1 MQLFCGLLPTPSGAH
16 VSHPI
21 GPIFSEAGPQ
31 EHDDTI
37 KPRSV
42 LCLPGKKIFDL
53 HLEIGSFQALIRYI
67 DDHTSAD
74 HSVH

>member
-1 MQLFCGLLPTPSGAH
+1 MKLFCSLLPTTTGAH

-21 GPIFSEAGPQ
+21 GPMFSEAGPQ

-37 KPRSV
+37 KPRTV

-53 HLEIGSFQALIRYI
+53 HLVIGGFQALLRYI
-67 DDHTSAD
+67 DAHTSTD